1 MSDELMELN
10 DTELNYIYILKRT
23 QMTLVTSRMK
33 ALYYKKPILFKF
45 SIVQTS
51 EGFSIRG
58 ILHLK
63 THCVFQNKEDFF
75 D

>member
-1 MSDELMELN
+1 
-10 DTELNYIYILKRT
+10 
-23 QMTLVTSRMK
+23 MTLVTSRMK